1 MHWTPQAFNL
11 PLSNVGSSSAAR
23 MAMTEMTT
31 SNSISVNARPIETR
45 LRKARYSL
53 DTVPSLAD
61 QAALSNLAASVD
73 LPGLLCPRT
82 AHRRALLPVS
92 LCPCLMRPKHADM
105 NEPKANSSGRGKD
118 AQPLIYVVDDE
129 PMLLEMAAVI
139 LEPLGYK
146 VKTFRDGESAVE
158 AFTSARPKP

>member
-1 MHWTPQAFNL
+1 
-11 PLSNVGSSSAAR
+11 
-23 MAMTEMTT
+23 
-31 SNSISVNARPIETR
+31 
-45 LRKARYSL
+45 
-53 DTVPSLAD
+53 
-61 QAALSNLAASVD
+61 
-73 LPGLLCPRT
+73 
-82 AHRRALLPVS
+82 
-92 LCPCLMRPKHADM
+92 M

-158 AFTSARPKP
+158 KPALIITDFQMHIMSGLALIEACRRIQPRQKILLVSGTVDERIYRNAASKPDRFLAKPYQAKQLESAVKSLLGD